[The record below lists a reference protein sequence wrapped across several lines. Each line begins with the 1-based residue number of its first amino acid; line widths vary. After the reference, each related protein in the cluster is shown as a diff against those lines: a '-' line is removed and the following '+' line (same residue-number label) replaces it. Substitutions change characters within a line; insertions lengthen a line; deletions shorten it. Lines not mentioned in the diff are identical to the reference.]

1 MDRTK
6 AIDSVAVRPAPSGST
21 HAAGY
26 FDDGT
31 TVEAE
36 WMNGVQDSLVIPLED
51 GGITPDTDDYEQF
64 ATLLSGV
71 HGIVSSVRTTLATLA
86 VTTKSK
92 QAAIAAESALCSAI
106 DNAVIAGKT
115 QAVTGNYCAAI
126 AGQGQ
131 SVGAGTHSAAVAG
144 TSQTVTGGACAALA
158 GVTQTVTGSSCA
170 AIAGTEQ
177 TVGNGDA
184 LAAGGNHQITSG
196 GACAVLGGQYYE
208 NIDDYCVAGGY
219 GAAAPANFGDGLTN
233 KNITW
238 KLHDDTGNAEFAG
251 KIANVTPGSDV
262 VFDDGVEVE
271 GDLTVGGELD
281 LHVIDLGD
289 LTCDWDTTGTDTE
302 KSAVGV
308 ALTYDTAH
316 AVAYFDLTINNTSG
330 GVVDLNLGET
340 IFCKVSNSNPGTL
353 IGAFCKTTSATG
365 DSAATLMSLR
375 MMATACEDGAEN
387 PVIALVS
394 MSAKAIPIPASDAG
408 SVTVRCYLQYATLS

>member
-6 AIDSVAVRPAPSGST
+6 ALDNVAVRPAPSGST

-71 HGIVSSVRTTLATLA
+71 HGIVTDVRSDLATTGA
-86 VTTKSK
+86 STYSK
-92 QAAIAAESALCSAI
+92 RVASAALNAIANGTCSQCNAGMFQTANGDYSQCNAGVSQTADGLYSQCNAGAFQTANGDFSQCSAGERQ
-106 DNAVIAGKT
+106 NNSGRHASVIGGKFF
-115 QAVTGNYCAAI
+115 
-126 AGQGQ
+126 
-131 SVGAGTHSAAVAG
+131 
-144 TSQTVTGGACAALA
+144 
-158 GVTQTVTGSSCA
+158 
-170 AIAGTEQ
+170 
-177 TVGNGDA
+177 
-184 LAAGGNHQITSG
+184 
-196 GACAVLGGQYYE
+196 E
-208 NIDDYCVAGGY
+208 NIDDNCVCGGY
-219 GAAAPANFGDGLTN
+219 GTSAPANFGDGLTN
-233 KNITW
+233 KNVKW
-238 KLHDDTGNAEFAG
+238 KLHNNTGNAEFAG

-289 LTCDWDTTGTDTE
+289 LTCDWDTTGTNTE
-302 KSAVGV
+302 KSAVSV
-308 ALTYDTAH
+308 AVTYDTAH
-316 AVAYFDLTINNTSG
+316 AVAYFDLTINNTSE

-340 IFCKVSNSNPGTL
+340 IFCTVSNSNPGTL

-375 MMATACEDGAEN
+375 MMATACEDGSEN